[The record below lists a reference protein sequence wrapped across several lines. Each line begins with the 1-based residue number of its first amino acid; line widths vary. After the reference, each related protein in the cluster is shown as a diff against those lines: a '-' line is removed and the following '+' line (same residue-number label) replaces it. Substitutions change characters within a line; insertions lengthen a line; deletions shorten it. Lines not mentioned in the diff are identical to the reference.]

1 MKGFNAADY
10 IFKKNCEEILN
21 WGTDTN
27 EETVRAKWEDGT
39 PAYTKKV
46 FGIVNDYN
54 LALGEFPALSLR
66 KTNIKAAFDEILWIY
81 QRNSN
86 NVKDL
91 GSHIWDSWTDENGSI
106 GKAYGYQV
114 GKESWYN
121 DTESFM
127 NQIDRVLYDLKYN
140 PFSRR
145 IMVNMYNP
153 EDLHEM
159 RLYPCAHSITLNV
172 TKDPLVGKMVLNMI
186 LNQRSQ
192 DMLVAN
198 NWNVCQYCLL
208 LMMLAQVNDMLPG
221 RFVHVISDA
230 HIYDRHI
237 PMVQELIGRDSYKP
251 PKVWLN
257 PEVKNFYQFRV
268 DDLHVEGYEYGE
280 SLGKIPVAV

>member
-1 MKGFNAADY
+1 MAYNVADS
-10 IFKKNCEEILN
+10 IFKNNCEAILN
-21 WGTDTN
+21 WGTTTD
-27 EETVRAKWEDGT
+27 EETVRARWEDGT
-39 PAYTKKV
+39 PAYTKKQ
-46 FGIVNDYN
+46 FGIVNEYN
-54 LALGEFPALSLR
+54 LALGEFPALTLR
-66 KTNIKAAFDEILWIY
+66 KTNLTACFDEILWIY

-91 GSHIWDSWTDENGSI
+91 HSHIWDQWADENGSI
-106 GKAYGYQV
+106 GLAYGYQV

-127 NQIDRVLYDLKYN
+127 SQIDRVLYDLKYN

-153 EDLHEM
+153 EDLHDM
-159 RLYPCAHSITLNV
+159 HLYPCAHSITLNV
-172 TKDPLVGKMVLNMI
+172 TKDPIVTDKLVLNMI

-198 NWNVCQYCLL
+198 NWNVSQYCLL

-221 RFVHVISDA
+221 RFIHVISDA

-237 PMVQELIGRDSYKP
+237 PLVQTLLGRKSFKA
-251 PKVWLN
+251 PKVWLS
-257 PEVKNFYQFRV
+257 PEVKDFYKFRV
-268 DDLHVEGYEYGE
+268 EDLHVEGYEYGE
-280 SLGKIPVAV
+280 SLGKIEVAV

>member
-159 RLYPCAHSITLNV
+159 HLYPCAHSITLNV